1 MHITVSDSES
11 DNKYLEKKIYTTRWI
26 RQENIIIFYK
36 AMNNI
41 LEEDSSFS
49 GMEKQLECLKMEK
62 AHIICR
68 MIMEARCVW

>member
-1 MHITVSDSES
+1 
-11 DNKYLEKKIYTTRWI
+11 
-26 RQENIIIFYK
+26 
-36 AMNNI
+36 MNNI